1 MLIDLNAAA
10 STASL
15 FAMTKLCRKRVVK
28 ALVLAAIAGGAG
40 ASCRKAPDET
50 PSRGVSTATNVQVF
64 AVKGIVRE
72 LKPDG
77 RTLVVRHEEIPNY
90 MAAMT
95 MPFRVKDTN
104 ELSPIQSGDETT
116 FRLLV
121 TEEESWIDHI
131 RKTGRKFVSD
141 DPVPESSSTNA
152 QADAINLIEA
162 LSTYVFT
169 NEFGRAVRF
178 PEFQGKAL
186 GFTFF
191 FTRCPIPEYCPR
203 LTKNFAGATEKLK
216 ALPGAPTNWHFLSIS
231 FDPAFDTP
239 ALLHSY
245 GRMYGYDSNRWS
257 FLTAS
262 AETIREV
269 TARFGF
275 NAQPSSAG
283 FDHNFLTVV
292 VNTNGFLQ
300 GMWPIGGDT
309 TDNLVA
315 EMSKAMAPTRAAAV
329 H

>member
-1 MLIDLNAAA
+1 MLIDSNAAVSPPLLVA
-10 STASL
+10 T
-15 FAMTKLCRKRVVK
+15 MRLCRRRVMA
-28 ALVLAAIAGGAG
+28 ALVLVVLAGAGG
-40 ASCRKAPDET
+40 ASCRRSPDKAP
-50 PSRGVSTATNVQVF
+50 SRAAAPATNLQLF
-64 AVKGIVRE
+64 AVKGVVRE
-72 LKPDG
+72 VKPDG

-95 MPFRVKDTN
+95 MTFRVKDTN
-104 ELSPIQSGDETT
+104 ELSRIQRGDEIT
-116 FRLLV
+116 FRLSV
-121 TEEESWIDHI
+121 TEEESWMDHV
-131 RKTGRKFVSD
+131 RKTGRRFASD
-141 DPVPESSSTNA
+141 EAGRGNSPTNA
-152 QADAINLIEA
+152 PTDNVNLIEA

-178 PEFQGKAL
+178 PEFQGRAV

-203 LTKNFAGATEKLK
+203 LTKNFAGASEKLK
-216 ALPGAPTNWHFLSIS
+216 AMPGAPTNWQFLSIS

-239 ALLHSY
+239 ALLRSY

-262 AETIREV
+262 PDTVKEV

-292 VNTNGFLQ
+292 VNANGFLQ

-309 TDNLVA
+309 TDNLVT
-315 EMSKAMAPTRAAAV
+315 EMLKAMAPTNAATV
-329 H
+329 Q

>member
-1 MLIDLNAAA
+1 MPIDSNAAA
-10 STASL
+10 LSSL
-15 FAMTKLCRKRVVK
+15 RLALMKLFRRRVVA
-28 ALVLAAIAGGAG
+28 ALVLAVLAGGAG

-50 PSRGVSTATNVQVF
+50 PSRAASTATKVQVF
-64 AVKGIVRE
+64 AVKGVVRE

-104 ELSPIQSGDETT
+104 ELSLIQAGDEIT
-116 FRLLV
+116 FRLSV
-121 TEEESWIDHI
+121 TEEESWMDHV
-131 RKTGRKFVSD
+131 RKTGRKFASE
-141 DPVPESSSTNA
+141 DPGRGASSTNA
-152 QADAINLIEA
+152 PADTINLIEA

-178 PEFQGKAL
+178 PEFQGKAV

-216 ALPGAPTNWHFLSIS
+216 AMQGAPTNWHFLSIS

-262 AETIREV
+262 PDTVKEV

-275 NAQPSSAG
+275 NAQPSNAG

-292 VNTNGFLQ
+292 VNADGFLQ

-315 EMSKAMAPTRAAAV
+315 EMLKAMAPTNAAAV
-329 H
+329 Q

>member
-1 MLIDLNAAA
+1 MPAEAQANLCFMRNALLNQFVRV
-10 STASL
+10 
-15 FAMTKLCRKRVVK
+15 FAM
-28 ALVLAAIAGGAG
+28 LVLAGAAIG
-40 ASCRKAPDET
+40 CRTAAPEA
-50 PSRGVSTATNVQVF
+50 PARTALTRTNLQSF
-64 AVKGIVRE
+64 AVKGVVRE
-72 LKPDG
+72 IKPDG

-95 MPFRVKDTN
+95 MPFHVKDTN
-104 ELSPIQSGDETT
+104 ELSFIRAGDEIT
-116 FRLLV
+116 FRLSV
-121 TEEESWIDHI
+121 SDEESWMDHV
-131 RKTGRKFVSD
+131 RKTGRRLAIDDRAGSAVS
-141 DPVPESSSTNA
+141 T
-152 QADAINLIEA
+152 DAPANGTDGINLIEA
-162 LSTYVFT
+162 LFTYVFT
-169 NEFGRAVRF
+169 NEFGRAVGF
-178 PEFQGKAL
+178 QEFQGKAV

-203 LTKNFAGATEKLK
+203 LTKNFVSATEKLK
-216 ALPGAPTNWHFLSIS
+216 ALPNAPTNWHFLSIS

-239 ALLHSY
+239 AVLRGY

-269 TARFGF
+269 TERFGF

-283 FDHNFLTVV
+283 FDHSFLTVV

-315 EMSKAMAPTRAAAV
+315 EMLMAMAPTNAAAIQ
-329 H
+329 